1 MKILVAVDG
10 SEISSR
16 AVKHVIALARAM
28 AKPPKIMVAAVDLP
42 MLERVAVAIGA
53 KAAADL
59 HAENTEH
66 MLRPARRMLSRA
78 KLECEELGRVGEI
91 APTILKLAK
100 SERADLI
107 VMGSHGRGAVQGML
121 LGSVSAKVLANATVP
136 VTIVR

>member
-10 SEISSR
+10 SDISSR

-28 AKPPKIMVAAVDLP
+28 AEPPRILLLAVDLP

-53 KAAADL
+53 RAAEEL
-59 HAENTEH
+59 HAEATGQ

-78 KLECEELGRVGEI
+78 RVEFEELGRVGEI
-91 APTILKLAK
+91 APTILRLAK

-107 VMGSHGRGAVQGML
+107 VMGSHGRGAFQGLL
-121 LGSVSAKVLANATVP
+121 LGSVSAKVLAQADRP

>member
-28 AKPPKIMVAAVDLP
+28 AKPPKILVAAVDLP

-53 KAAADL
+53 KAAAEL
-59 HAENTEH
+59 HAENTDH
-66 MLRPARRMLSRA
+66 MLRPARRMLGRA
-78 KLECEELGRVGEI
+78 KLPFEELGRVGEI
-91 APTILKLAK
+91 APTILKLAR
-100 SERADLI
+100 SEMADLI
-107 VMGSHGRGAVQGML
+107 VIGSHGHGAVQGML
-121 LGSVSAKVLANATVP
+121 LGSISAKVLSQADRP

>member
-28 AKPPKIMVAAVDLP
+28 AKPPKILVAAVDLP

-53 KAAADL
+53 KAAAEL
-59 HAENTEH
+59 HAENTDH

-78 KLECEELGRVGEI
+78 RLDFEELGRVGEI
-91 APTILKLAK
+91 APTILKLAR
-100 SERADLI
+100 SEKADLI
-107 VMGSHGRGAVQGML
+107 VMGSHGRGAVQGIL
-121 LGSVSAKVLANATVP
+121 LGSISAKVLSQADRP